1 MRLWTLFGFSRG
13 VHEIPQHGNPDGGGA
28 GHAARLHSIN
38 RGAKLMHADLFTL
51 GDFIER
57 GPGERIGAKAGAMK
71 GRRMLRLMSA
81 RKPRVMA
88 PRSTRARPTIV
99 VAAQPGSLSSLR

>member
-1 MRLWTLFGFSRG
+1 MRLWALFGFGRS

-38 RGAKLMHADLFTL
+38 RGAELMHADLFTP

-57 GPGERIGAKAGAMK
+57 GPGERIRAEAGAMK
-71 GRRMLRLMSA
+71 RQADVALMSA
-81 RKPRVMA
+81 RKSRTAVIA
-88 PRSTRARPTIV
+88 RFQFCERFCITRP
-99 VAAQPGSLSSLR
+99 

>member
-13 VHEIPQHGNPDGGGA
+13 VHEIPQHRNPDGRGA

-38 RGAKLMHADLFTL
+38 RSAEFMHVDLFTP

-57 GPGERIGAKAGAMK
+57 GPGKRIGA
-71 GRRMLRLMSA
+71 
-81 RKPRVMA
+81 
-88 PRSTRARPTIV
+88 
-99 VAAQPGSLSSLR
+99 AAVR